1 MLQHT
6 VYFYLDSE
14 VTSEERDQFEKGLE
28 DLLQIP
34 EIHKAEM
41 GPPAD
46 TPKRDV
52 NDHSFTFAI
61 YTWFETMEDYE
72 VYADHP
78 DHLKFLDTYSPIFKE
93 VKVYDIEISYAV
105 W

>member
-6 VYFYLDSE
+6 VYFYLDPE
-14 VTSEERDQFEKGLE
+14 VTSEEKGEFEKGLE
-28 DLLQIP
+28 ELLQIP

-46 TPKRDV
+46 TPRRDV
-52 NDHSFTFAI
+52 NDHSFAFAI

-78 DHLKFLDTYSPIFKE
+78 HHLKFLDTYSPLFTE
-93 VKVYDIEISYAV
+93 VKVYDIGITHSV
-105 W
+105 